1 MGINALLT
9 AAAHPHVQ
17 GSAPVQA
24 GDLKRVRL
32 RMRQADEVPA
42 LAPPAASRTRSPSP
56 IDFRCRET
64 LPSEPSPLPVHPLAT
79 TVVAVP
85 WQPPPKPFVSGV
97 VSPGYKFDDASV
109 DGLYWEKHQV
119 LSRMMGGFAHTLA
132 DQLLKCERKPGV
144 VQDRADLLSAIVK
157 EKRVR
162 GRAAK
167 LKTIADH
174 QCIDDLIH
182 VVCKMHTKV
191 VHHASQGR
199 FKSQETQALAA
210 AAAQQQQQQ
219 PPAA

>member
-1 MGINALLT
+1 MGIDALLT

-32 RMRQADEVPA
+32 RMRQANEVPA
-42 LAPPAASRTRSPSP
+42 LPPPTASRTRSPSP
-56 IDFRCRET
+56 IDFQCRET
-64 LPSEPSPLPVHPLAT
+64 LPLEPSPLPVHPLAT
-79 TVVAVP
+79 TVVSVP
-85 WQPPPKPFVSGV
+85 WQLPPKPFVSGI

-109 DGLYWEKHQV
+109 DNLYWEKHQV
-119 LSRMMGGFAHTLA
+119 LNRMMGGFAHTLA
-132 DQLLKCERKPGV
+132 DQLLRCERKPGAL
-144 VQDRADLLSAIVK
+144 QDRADLLSAIVK

-162 GRAAK
+162 GRGAK
-167 LKTIADH
+167 LKTITDH

-199 FKSQETQALAA
+199 FRSQQI
-210 AAAQQQQQQ
+210 AAAQQPQAQAQ
-219 PPAA
+219 PPAV